1 MWSETPPSPGPRFT
15 WWRHQMETFSDSL
28 AICGGNSPATG
39 EFPAQRPVTRSFNV
53 FFDLRLN
60 TWLSKLLQGWW
71 FDTPLCPLWRHSN
84 DSACTC
90 TYVSEL
96 WYIRMA
102 WMMLIV
108 TNSLR
113 QRVPQRQ
120 WIGSA
125 LVQIMACRRNGAK
138 PLSNPMQGYCQMD
151 PKEQFLLKF

>member
-1 MWSETPPSPGPRFT
+1 MWSETPPSPGPRLS
-15 WWRHQMETFSDSL
+15 WWRHRMETFSDLL

-39 EFPAQRPVTRSFNV
+39 EFPAQRPVTRSFSV

-84 DSACTC
+84 NSACTC

-96 WYIRMA
+96 WDIRMA

-113 QRVPQRQ
+113 HRDPQLHDLTHPLLCRIYASVNRVS
-120 WIGSA
+120 IGSDNG
-125 LVQIMACRRNGAK
+125 LSSLRRQAII
-138 PLSNPMQGYCQMD
+138 
-151 PKEQFLLKF
+151 